1 MTSNFIMFA
10 VYKVVFSQGY
20 DSNTAQCCGKRR
32 EKKPKTTGEKRVR
45 KKKER

>member
-1 MTSNFIMFA
+1 MFA

-32 EKKPKTTGEKRVR
+32 EKKTKNNRRKKGEK
-45 KKKER
+45 KEGKII